1 MKGESVNIAHLFKRV
16 TNMSKSDDDYLY
28 RFVFEQFGVRGE
40 FVCLGSSWQAVR
52 ERHDYPASV
61 ETQLGKALTSVLLL
75 SGTIKFKGSLIL
87 QLQGDGKISSLVAQA
102 TEQRTLRGMASF
114 DEALREQ
121 SEMDEELLLGQAR
134 LVLTAESPS
143 GERYQGIVPVDGGD
157 MGAAVEGYFEQSEQ
171 LPTRLWLAA
180 NDEHA
185 AGLFLQ
191 RLPQSE
197 DDEEHW
203 QRVCILADT
212 IRDEELLNL
221 DAEAVLHRLFHEEDL
236 RLFEPEPVAFRCGC
250 SRERVGNALVSLGEG
265 EVAQMLDEMG
275 SIEVNCEFCNAQYVF
290 DTVDAAALF
299 SGPSV
304 DTPDSVQ

>member
-1 MKGESVNIAHLFKRV
+1 
-16 TNMSKSDDDYLY
+16 MSQSDDDYLY

-52 ERHDYPASV
+52 ERHDYPPLV
-61 ETQLGKALTSVLLL
+61 EQQLGKALTSVLLL

-87 QLQGDGKISSLVAQA
+87 QLQGDGKIQALVAQA
-102 TEQRTLRGMASF
+102 TEQRTLRGMARF
-114 DEALREQ
+114 DAALKAEQ
-121 SEMDEELLLGQAR
+121 QIPDNELLGQAR
-134 LVLTAESPS
+134 LVLTTEAPS

-157 MGAAVEGYFEQSEQ
+157 VASAVEGYFVQSEQ

-180 NDEHA
+180 DAGHA

-191 RLPQSE
+191 RLPQTPD
-197 DDEEHW
+197 DDEHW
-203 QRVCILADT
+203 ERVCVLADT

-221 DAEAVLHRLFHEEDL
+221 DAQEVLRRLFHEEDL
-236 RLFEPEPVAFRCGC
+236 RLYEPEPVSFRCSC
-250 SRERVGNALVSLGEG
+250 SRERVGATLASLGEG

-275 SIEVNCEFCNAQYVF
+275 SIEVNCEFCAANYIF

-299 SGPSV
+299 ANLPSQS
-304 DTPDSVQ
+304 PDKVQ

>member
-1 MKGESVNIAHLFKRV
+1 
-16 TNMSKSDDDYLY
+16 MSDADNDYLY

-40 FVCLGSSWQAVR
+40 FVCLGASWQAVR
-52 ERHDYPASV
+52 ERHDYPAVV
-61 ETQLGKALTSVLLL
+61 EGQLGKALTSVLLL

-87 QLQGDGKISSLVAQA
+87 QLQGNGMLKSLVAQA
-102 TEQRTLRGMASF
+102 TDKRTLRGMASF
-114 DEALREQ
+114 DEALKDGQAVAQE
-121 SEMDEELLLGQAR
+121 DLLGHAR

-157 MGAAVEGYFEQSEQ
+157 VASAVEGYFVQSEQ

-180 NDEHA
+180 DEQHA

-197 DDEEHW
+197 GDDEHW
-203 QRVCILADT
+203 ERVCMLADT
-212 IRDEELLNL
+212 IKPEELRNL
-221 DAEAVLHRLFHEEDL
+221 DAEEVLRRLFHEEDL
-236 RLFEPEPVAFRCGC
+236 RLFEPEPVAFRCAC

-265 EVAQMLDEMG
+265 EVAQMLEEMG
-275 SIEVNCEFCNAQYVF
+275 AIEVNCEFCNANYRF

-299 SGPSV
+299 SGTGSEP
-304 DTPDSVQ
+304 PEGVQ